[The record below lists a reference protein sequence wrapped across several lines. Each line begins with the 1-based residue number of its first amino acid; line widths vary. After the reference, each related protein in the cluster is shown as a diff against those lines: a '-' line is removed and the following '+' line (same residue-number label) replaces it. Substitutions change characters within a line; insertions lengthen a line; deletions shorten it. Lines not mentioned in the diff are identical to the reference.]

1 MIEIT
6 ILSGKGGTGKTG
18 LTAALASV
26 ATNTVFA
33 DIDVDAPDLHLIL
46 QPEIKETH
54 IFQGARIAS
63 INTAI
68 CTNCGLCKAECRFG
82 AIHYKVGGG
91 LEVNSFECEGC
102 RLCERI
108 CPVQAIDSEHSTNNH
123 WFVSDTRFGSLLH
136 AKMGP
141 GEENS
146 GKLVSVVRKEAKK
159 KARSLNADYILNDG
173 PPGVGCAAIA
183 SVTGAD
189 KIILITE
196 PSKSGF
202 HDAIRLMELVKS
214 FSVPMYAVINKH
226 DINPEITGQMERFFT
241 TQGVKLLGK
250 IPFNESMVGA
260 IVAKKSI
267 VEFDNESEISESI
280 REIWHKITEPVT
292 EEKK

>member
-26 ATNTVFA
+26 AQNTVFA

-46 QPEIKETH
+46 QPEIREKNV
-54 IFQGARIAS
+54 FMGARLAS
-63 INTAI
+63 IDNEL
-68 CTNCGLCKAECRFG
+68 CTNCGLCVKECRYG
-82 AIHYKVGGG
+82 AIHYKAEGG
-91 LEVNSFECEGC
+91 LEVNPFECEGC

-108 CPVQAIDSEHSTNNH
+108 CPAQAITSEPSLNNH
-123 WFVSDTRFGSLLH
+123 WFISDTRFGPLLH

-146 GKLVSVVRKEAKK
+146 GKLVSVVRKNAKE
-159 KARSLNADYILNDG
+159 KARSVNADFLLNDG

-189 KIILITE
+189 KIVLITE

-202 HDAIRLMELVKS
+202 HDIIRLIELVDTFK
-214 FSVPMYAVINKH
+214 VPMYAVINKH
-226 DINPEITGQMERFFT
+226 DINPEITKQMETFFSSKGIT
-241 TQGVKLLGK
+241 LLGK
-250 IPFNESMVGA
+250 IPFSEEMVNA
-260 IVAKKSI
+260 IVAAKSI
-267 VEFDNESEISESI
+267 VEYAPESDIANTV
-280 REIWHKITEPVT
+280 RNMWNTITETVKQ
-292 EEKK
+292 ES

>member
-33 DIDVDAPDLHLIL
+33 DIDVDAPDLHLIF
-46 QPEIKETH
+46 QPEIIKKEV
-54 IFQGARIAS
+54 FEGARIAS
-63 INTAI
+63 IDTDL
-68 CTNCGLCKAECRFG
+68 CTNCGLCKKECRFG
-82 AIHYKVGGG
+82 AIHYRTEGG
-91 LEVNSFECEGC
+91 LEVNPFECEGC

-108 CPVQAIDSEHSTNNH
+108 CPAQAIQSEHSVNNH
-123 WFVSDTRFGSLLH
+123 WFMSDTRFGSLLH

-146 GKLVSVVRKEAKK
+146 GKLVSVVRKKAKE
-159 KARSLNADYILNDG
+159 KARSVNADFLLNDG

-189 KIILITE
+189 KVILITE
-196 PSKSGF
+196 PSKPGF
-202 HDAIRLMELVKS
+202 HDAIRLMDLVKS

-226 DINPEITGQMERFFT
+226 DINSEITGQMERFFT
-241 TQGVKLLGK
+241 TQGVQVLGK
-250 IPFNESMVGA
+250 IPFSESMVEA

-267 VEFDNESEISESI
+267 VEYDPKSNISETI
-280 REIWHKITEPVT
+280 REIWQNVTEPVI

>member
-26 ATNTVFA
+26 ASNTVFA

-54 IFQGARIAS
+54 VFQGARIAC
-63 INTAI
+63 IDTDI
-68 CTNCGLCKAECRFG
+68 CTNCGICKTECRFG
-82 AIHYKVGGG
+82 AIHYKAGGG

-146 GKLVSVVRKEAKK
+146 GKLVSVVRKNTKE
-159 KARSLNADYILNDG
+159 KARSMNADFILNDG

-226 DINPEITGQMERFFT
+226 DINPEISGQMERFFT
-241 TQGVKLLGK
+241 IQGVEVLGK
-250 IPFNESMVGA
+250 IPFSESMVES
-260 IVAKKSI
+260 IVAKKTI
-267 VEFDNESEISESI
+267 VEFDPKSEISETI
-280 REIWHKITEPVT
+280 RKIWHKVIEPVI

>member
-26 ATNTVFA
+26 AENTVFA

-46 QPEIKETH
+46 QPEVKESH
-54 IFQGARIAS
+54 VFQGAQIAS
-63 INTAI
+63 INSEI
-68 CTNCGLCKAECRFG
+68 CTNCGLCKEECRFG
-82 AIHYKVGGG
+82 AIHYKTGGG

-108 CPVQAIDSEHSTNNH
+108 CPVQAITTAHSTNNH

-146 GKLVSVVRKEAKK
+146 GQLVSVVRKNAKE
-159 KARSLNADYILNDG
+159 KARSLNADFLLNDG

-202 HDAIRLMELVKS
+202 HDVLRLIELVQTFK
-214 FSVPMYAVINKH
+214 VPMYAVINKY
-226 DINPEITGQMERFFT
+226 DINTEITQQMERFFI
-241 TQGVKLLGK
+241 TQGIKLVGK
-250 IPFNESMVGA
+250 IPFCESMVSA
-260 IVAKKSI
+260 IVEKKSI
-267 VEFDNESEISESI
+267 VELDPESQISETI
-280 REIWHKITEPVT
+280 REIWQNVTEPVI
-292 EEKK
+292 EVKE